1 MADGKQ
7 PDLSSGIIRMV
18 TTKNEKKSDSEQW
31 PGLHTKLFDPKKS
44 PIQKYKEMV
53 IGENGW
59 VTLLYYEFAIL
70 FFSIL
75 PGALGLVLRQIFF
88 KPLFKD
94 VGRNV
99 IFGRNLTIRQPHK
112 IRIGNNVII
121 DDDCTLDA
129 KGESNQGI
137 TIGNLVTIGRFSSI
151 VCKDADILIGSHVN
165 IGTNVKIIAANQGKI
180 EIGNSIDIGSGCHF
194 SGGSYDY
201 SDVDQLPSTR
211 RIETKGIILEDLAWV
226 GAGVIILDGVTIG
239 SKSIV
244 GAGAVVTDDIP
255 ANSLA
260 AGVPA
265 VVKKSRS

>member
-1 MADGKQ
+1 
-7 PDLSSGIIRMV
+7 MV
-18 TTKNEKKSDSEQW
+18 TTENEKISEAEQW
-31 PGLHTKLFDPKKS
+31 PGLHTTLFDQKKS
-44 PIQKYKEMV
+44 PIQIYKETV
-53 IGENGW
+53 IGNHGW
-59 VTLLYYEFAIL
+59 AGLLYYEFAIL

-75 PGALGLVLRQIFF
+75 PGALGLLSRKIFY
-88 KPLFKD
+88 KPLFKS

-99 IFGRNLTIRQPHK
+99 VFGRNLTIRQPHK

-129 KGESNQGI
+129 KGETNQGI
-137 TIGNLVTIGRFSSI
+137 TLGDLVTIGRFSSV
-151 VCKDADILIGSHVN
+151 VCKDADITIGSHVN

-180 EIGNSIDIGSGCHF
+180 KIGNSIDIGSGCHF

-201 SDVDQLPSTR
+201 SDVNHLPSTR

-226 GAGVIILDGVTIG
+226 GSGVIILDGVTIG

-244 GAGAVVTDDIP
+244 GAGAVVTNDIP
-255 ANSLA
+255 ANSLV

-265 VVKKSRS
+265 EVKKFRS